1 MRQDTSTSQKA
12 VGRILSMTCLT
23 VGHLQVVEDA
33 LKQVL
38 VWVLILF
45 VTELE
50 PCPLAACLE
59 LHEQEGSV
67 LALCL

>member
-1 MRQDTSTSQKA
+1 
-12 VGRILSMTCLT
+12 MTCLT

-50 PCPLAACLE
+50 PCPLAARLE